1 MNKVGFMKH
10 PVILSWSGGKDC
22 LMALDVLQRG
32 DTHRVVALIT
42 SVARFNDAQAAHVP
56 QHDTSAPLMTRQA
69 AALGL
74 PLRFV
79 EIPVSASNVVYEAAW
94 LAALRDLRKDLFHD
108 ESPPPTIAF
117 GDLFLA
123 DVRAYREALLAR
135 AGWQGM
141 FPLWGRDTRE
151 LARRFIADNFKAVVT
166 SVDREKLD
174 ASFVGKMFDAEFIAD
189 LPEGVDPCGE
199 RGEFH
204 TFAFDGK
211 LFRQPVRFT
220 LGAVRSTATHHASE
234 AT

>member
-1 MNKVGFMKH
+1 MKR

-22 LMALDVLQRG
+22 LMALDALQRG

-42 SVARFNDAQAAHVP
+42 SVAKLNDAAAAYVP
-56 QHDTSAPLMTRQA
+56 QHDTSAPLVTRQA
-69 AALGL
+69 TALGL

-79 EIPVSASNVVYEAAW
+79 EIPVDASNVAYEAAW
-94 LAALRDLRKDLFHD
+94 LAALCDLRKDLLHD
-108 ESPPPTIAF
+108 ESLPLIAF

-141 FPLWGRDTRE
+141 FPLWGRDTRQ
-151 LARRFIADNFKAVVT
+151 LARLFIADHFKAVIT

-174 ASFVGKMFDAEFIAD
+174 ASFVGKMFDEAFIAR
-189 LPEGVDPCGE
+189 LPAGVDPCGE

-204 TFAFDGK
+204 TFAFDGN
-211 LFRQPVRFT
+211 LFRQTVPFT
-220 LGAVRSTATHHASE
+220 LGAVRSTATHHTSE